1 MSIDNSIEVPQM
13 STHTVLAPLKDQTAT
28 GDVSPY
34 NIVGREGAMISQD
47 ESVEPGSL
55 RQLND
60 IIGDTSPS
68 KGHTL

>member
-34 NIVGREGAMISQD
+34 NIVGREGAMIS
-47 ESVEPGSL
+47 
-55 RQLND
+55 
-60 IIGDTSPS
+60 
-68 KGHTL
+68 